1 MRRPS
6 IIYGIKVDKG
16 GIHFAS
22 KDTVMKLSQD
32 ANDWKA
38 WAAMASGQSAK
49 FFEAGE
55 LRLAI
60 LSLLEES
67 SKHGYQLMK
76 EMQERSGGLYR
87 ASAGSVYPTLQ
98 QLEDEGMI
106 ASERQSGRRVYSL
119 TPLGRAEL
127 ERDPDAVRRIWDRA
141 ECFEDWGQWGPAA
154 YAISGRLAAIIK
166 SALRAAQWAGSDEDR
181 QQQLRDIMRA
191 FCEDLDDLSKE
202 RGKPESK

>member
-6 IIYGIKVDKG
+6 IIYGIKVDKTG
-16 GIHFAS
+16 FQFGKIPA
-22 KDTVMKLSQD
+22 VKLSQD

-60 LSLLEES
+60 LSLLEEG

-106 ASERQSGRRVYSL
+106 ASERKEGRRVYSL

-202 RGKPESK
+202 PSKPESK

>member
-1 MRRPS
+1 MK
-6 IIYGIKVDKG
+6 KVFAIRLDKSG
-16 GIHFAS
+16 FQFAS
-22 KDTVMKLSQD
+22 KDTVMNLSQD

-60 LSLLEES
+60 LSLLEAGA
-67 SKHGYQLMK
+67 KHGYQLMK

-106 ASERQSGRRVYSL
+106 ASERKDGRRVYSL

-154 YAISGRLAAIIK
+154 FAISGRLAAIIK

-191 FCEDLDDLSKE
+191 FCEDLDDLSKPE
-202 RGKPESK
+202 PGK

>member
-1 MRRPS
+1 MRKHPVF
-6 IIYGIKVDKG
+6 YGIRLDRSRFHFGRAPTDKP
-16 GIHFAS
+16 S
-22 KDTVMKLSQD
+22 ED
-32 ANDWKA
+32 ANDWRA

-60 LSLLEES
+60 LSLLDAGP
-67 SKHGYQLMK
+67 KHGYQLMK

-106 ASERQSGRRVYSL
+106 ASERENGRRVYSL

-127 ERDPDAVRRIWDRA
+127 ERDPDSVRRIWDRA
-141 ECFEDWGQWGPAA
+141 ECFGDWGQWGPAA
-154 YAISGRLAAIIK
+154 FAISGRLAAMIK
-166 SALRAAQWAGSDEDR
+166 SALRAAQWAGGDETR

-191 FCEDLDDLSKE
+191 FCEDLDDLSKHKE
-202 RGKPESK
+202 KV

>member
-1 MRRPS
+1 MAKV
-6 IIYGIKVDKG
+6 IYGIKVDKNKFG
-16 GIHFAS
+16 FQWARRIP
-22 KDTVMKLSQD
+22 TVKLSED
-32 ANDWKA
+32 SNDWKA

-60 LSLLEES
+60 LSLLDQDP
-67 SKHGYQLMK
+67 KHGYQLMK

-106 ASERQSGRRVYSL
+106 ASERENGRRVYRL

-127 ERDPDAVRRIWDRA
+127 ERDPDSVRRIWDRA

-154 YAISGRLAAIIK
+154 FAISGRLAAMIK
-166 SALRAAQWAGSDEDR
+166 SALRAAQWAGSDEER
-181 QQQLRDIMRA
+181 QQQVRDIMRA
-191 FCEDLDDLSKE
+191 FCEDLDDLSKPRKE
-202 RGKPESK
+202 KADR

>member
-1 MRRPS
+1 
-6 IIYGIKVDKG
+6 
-16 GIHFAS
+16 
-22 KDTVMKLSQD
+22 
-32 ANDWKA
+32 
-38 WAAMASGQSAK
+38 MASGQSAK

-60 LSLLEES
+60 LSLLEEG

-106 ASERQSGRRVYSL
+106 ASERKEGRRVYSL

-202 RGKPESK
+202 PSKPESK

>member
-1 MRRPS
+1 MK
-6 IIYGIKVDKG
+6 KVFAIRLDKSG
-16 GIHFAS
+16 FQFAT
-22 KDTVMKLSQD
+22 KDTVMNLSED

-60 LSLLEES
+60 LSLLEEAP
-67 SKHGYQLMK
+67 KHGYQLMK

-98 QLEDEGMI
+98 QLEDEGLI
-106 ASERQSGRRVYSL
+106 ASERENGRRVYSL

-141 ECFEDWGQWGPAA
+141 ECFGDWGQWGPAA
-154 YAISGRLAAIIK
+154 FAISGRLAAIIK
-166 SALRAAQWAGSDEDR
+166 SSLRAAQSAGSDEDR

-191 FCEDLDDLSKE
+191 FCEDLDDLSKPPS
-202 RGKPESK
+202 GK